1 MNLPNRNNLVYISTI
16 FFIVLILFHM
26 PVGAVSAGPS
36 LTITGLTGEE
46 AAYQGYPYQG
56 TVTVRNSGD
65 QTSGITT
72 PYIFFT
78 SPDNP
83 DLNATISALPVDPI
97 RPGTDITLPYIGTVS
112 KDLPS
117 GQYYVYGYVKGSGR
131 NPEKTG
137 TIARI
142 TSPVP
147 VLSKPLPDREA
158 LHKEIISTIRTVTNQ
173 NRIEKGLRPLI
184 WDENL
189 ANIAEKYAEESART
203 GRLSHTDKNGDGPSE
218 RAKQTGYPVT
228 KDIEGGVRIGIA
240 ENLAYIGTGMVAG
253 VGYVDPTNGTAI
265 GQALMDGWM
274 KSPGHRK
281 NILDPLAD
289 RFGAG
294 LFWNGEYYYAVSE
307 FW

>member
-1 MNLPNRNNLVYISTI
+1 MNLPYSNNPVYISTI
-16 FFIVLILFHM
+16 FLIVLILFHM
-26 PVGAVSAGPS
+26 PAGAVSAGPS

-46 AAYQGYPYQG
+46 TAYQGYPYQG
-56 TVTVRNSGD
+56 TVTVRNLGD

-72 PYIFFT
+72 LYIFFR

-83 DLNATISALPVDPI
+83 DLNATISALPVDPV
-97 RPGTDITLPYIGTVS
+97 RPGAVITLPYIGTVS
-112 KDLPS
+112 QDLPS
-117 GQYYVYGYVKGSGR
+117 GRYHVYGYVKASGQ

-142 TSPVP
+142 SSPIP
-147 VLSKPLPDREA
+147 VLPKLLPDQAA
-158 LHKEIISTIRTVTNQ
+158 LKAEIISTIRAVTNQ
-173 NRIEKGLRPLI
+173 NRIEEGQKPLI

-189 ANIAEKYAEESART
+189 SRIAEEYAQELARA
-203 GRLSHTDKNGDGPSE
+203 GRLSHTDRDGDGPSE
-218 RAKQTGYPVT
+218 RAQQSGYPVT

-274 KSPGHRK
+274 NSPGHRK